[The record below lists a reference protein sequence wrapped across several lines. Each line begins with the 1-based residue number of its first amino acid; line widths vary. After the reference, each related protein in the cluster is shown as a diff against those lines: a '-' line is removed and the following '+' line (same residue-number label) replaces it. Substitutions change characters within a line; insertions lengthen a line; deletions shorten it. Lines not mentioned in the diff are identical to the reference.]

1 MASSRRR
8 TCQSSQQC
16 SQSSVCWIGYFCT
29 VLSTIVYW
37 LASSAQIWP
46 WVHVSAQRL
55 VQNRSD
61 VSGVVSSF
69 CPVPRYFKTQ
79 ISAVSQNFTLMPAL
93 CAWHLAK
100 RLWSI
105 LTELHVL
112 LQDCNDC
119 KCKNWN
125 PDKVIA
131 ALSVVAHDRPH
142 YMSTNLGDPVTLKL
156 P

>member
-1 MASSRRR
+1 
-8 TCQSSQQC
+8 
-16 SQSSVCWIGYFCT
+16 
-29 VLSTIVYW
+29 
-37 LASSAQIWP
+37 
-46 WVHVSAQRL
+46 VSAQRL

-112 LQDCNDC
+112 LQDCNNC
-119 KCKNWN
+119 KCNNCKND

-142 YMSTNLGDPVTLKL
+142 YMSTYLGDLVTLKL